1 MKAATLSLMLAGAAC
16 AGEAITL
23 NTKPTP
29 TDWVEAVKQALVVY
43 ENEDSFVQKVALIT
57 RQQ

>member
-1 MKAATLSLMLAGAAC
+1 MKGIILPLVLAGGAV

-23 NTKPTP
+23 NTQPTP

-43 ENEDSFVQKVALIT
+43 ENQDTFITKVALTT